1 MGTKPA
7 TRAFFLCRCGP
18 CRDQQPATRILAM
31 TTPML
36 RYGRRP
42 PKNAP
47 ALRLA
52 PLLAGVL
59 LPPPSHV
66 DYGTDFTGWQMLGND
81 VAGDCVAVTWANQR
95 ALVTTALSHKTD
107 YPSQSEVWTFY
118 QTQNPNFNPNGSA
131 TGNGPGSPADGG
143 MDIQTALE
151 YAVNHG
157 GPDGLKAV
165 AFAAVDYTK
174 KNEPRPAH
182 AIFGQVWYGINVLI
196 ANQTEFSN
204 GQPWDYVAGS
214 PLDGGHSITGIGY
227 DPTDYRFV
235 TWAQETEWTEA
246 FRTHQVE
253 EAWVV
258 IWPEHFGTTDFEQ
271 GMNLKQ
277 LAADYQAI
285 TGNTLNIPQ
294 PPQRIGVLT
303 TAGDAL
309 VKQGALNAAWVTE
322 YSGVTQL
329 AVTDNR
335 VGVLTTAGDALVKQG
350 ALNAAW
356 VTEYSGVTQLAVTDN
371 RVGVLTTAGDALVKQ
386 GALNA
391 AWVTEYSGVTQLA
404 VTDNRVGVL
413 TTAGDALV
421 KEGALNAA

>member
-1 MGTKPA
+1 MS
-7 TRAFFLCRCGP
+7 
-18 CRDQQPATRILAM
+18 
-31 TTPML
+31 
-36 RYGRRP
+36 
-42 PKNAP
+42 
-47 ALRLA
+47 
-52 PLLAGVL
+52 GVL
-59 LPPPSHV
+59 
-66 DYGTDFTGWQMLGND
+66 
-81 VAGDCVAVTWANQR
+81 
-95 ALVTTALSHKTD
+95 
-107 YPSQSEVWTFY
+107 EVWTFH

-131 TGNGPGSPADGG
+131 TSNGPGSPADGG

-157 GPDGLKAV
+157 GPDDVKAV
-165 AFAAVDYTK
+165 AFAAVDYT
-174 KNEPRPAH
+174 NETELRSAH
-182 AIFGQVWYGINVLI
+182 AIFGQVCYGINVLI

-204 GQPWDYVAGS
+204 GQFWDYVAGS

-258 IWPEHFGTTDFEQ
+258 IWPEHLGTTEFEQ

-285 TGNTLNIPQ
+285 TGNTLNLPQ

-309 VKQGALNAAWVTE
+309 VKQGALNVAWVTE

-335 VGVLTTAGDALVKQG
+335 VAVLTTAGDALVKEGGLSAAWVTEQAGVQQVALSPNRVGVLTTAGEALVNEG

-371 RVGVLTTAGDALVKQ
+371 RIA
-386 GALNA
+386 
-391 AWVTEYSGVTQLA
+391 
-404 VTDNRVGVL
+404 VL

-421 KEGALNAA
+421 KEGGLSAAWVTEYSGVSEVGIG